1 MSGKKRQTEAIDTIW
16 HVPDE
21 LWELL
26 EPLIHELDP
35 PKKRGR
41 PRVEPRGIVDAI
53 IFRMRTGIQWN
64 QLPSSYPDDSTVHR
78 TMQRW
83 QNLGL
88 FEKLWAL
95 LVEHCEVLEGVAWEW
110 QAADCSMGKARFGG
124 TWWVRTQ
131 RTGPNLALS
140 AASL

>member
-1 MSGKKRQTEAIDTIW
+1 MSGKAKQAEELDTIW
-16 HVPDE
+16 QVPDK

-26 EPLIHELDP
+26 APLIQELDP

-64 QLPSSYPDDSTVHR
+64 QLPSTYPDDSTVHR

-83 QNLGL
+83 QQLGL

-95 LVEHCEVLEGVAWEW
+95 LVDHCEAVEGVAWEW
-110 QAADCSMGKARFGG
+110 QSADCSMGKARFGG
-124 TWWVRTQ
+124 IRWVQTQ
-131 RTGPNLALS
+131 PTGVSPG
-140 AASL
+140 

>member
-1 MSGKKRQTEAIDTIW
+1 MSDKAKRTEEIDTIW
-16 HVPDE
+16 RVPDE
-21 LWELL
+21 LWKLLAPLL
-26 EPLIHELDP
+26 EELDP

-41 PRVEPRGIVDAI
+41 PRVERRGIVDAI

-64 QLPSSYPDDSTVHR
+64 QLPSTYPDDSTVHR

-83 QNLGL
+83 QQLGL

-95 LVEHCEVLEGVAWEW
+95 LVEHCEALQGVDWAW

-124 TWWVRTQ
+124 SRWVQTQ
-131 RTGPNLALS
+131 PIEPNPA
-140 AASL
+140 

>member
-1 MSGKKRQTEAIDTIW
+1 MSRKTKQTEKIGTIW
-16 HVPDE
+16 RVPDE

-26 EPLIHELDP
+26 APLIQELDP
-35 PKKRGR
+35 QKERGR
-41 PRVEPRGIVDAI
+41 PRVEARGIVDAI

-64 QLPSSYPDDSTVHR
+64 QLPSTYPDDSTVHR

-83 QNLGL
+83 QQLGL

-95 LVEHCEVLEGVAWEW
+95 IVDHCEALQGVAWEW

-124 TWWVRTQ
+124 IRWVQTQ
-131 RTGPNLALS
+131 QTGANPALS
-140 AASL
+140 AAFL

>member
-1 MSGKKRQTEAIDTIW
+1 MSGKKRQTGAIDTIW

-41 PRVEPRGIVDAI
+41 PRVEPRGIVDAL

-83 QNLGL
+83 QTLGL

-95 LVEHCEVLEGVAWEW
+95 LVEHCEVFEGVAWEW

>member
-1 MSGKKRQTEAIDTIW
+1 MSGKAKRAKKIDTIW
-16 HVPDE
+16 RVPDA

-26 EPLIHELDP
+26 EPLIQEVDP
-35 PKKRGR
+35 PKKKGR
-41 PRVEPRGIVDAI
+41 PRVEPRGIVDAL

-83 QNLGL
+83 QQLGL

-95 LVEHCEVLEGVAWEW
+95 LVEHCEALGGVAWEW

-124 TWWVRTQ
+124 IWWVQTQ
-131 RTGPNLALS
+131 RTVPNLA
-140 AASL
+140 

>member
-1 MSGKKRQTEAIDTIW
+1 MSGKAKPKKKIDTIW
-16 HVPDE
+16 RVPDA
-21 LWELL
+21 LWELI
-26 EPLIHELDP
+26 EPLIQELDP
-35 PKKRGR
+35 PKKKGR
-41 PRVEPRGIVDAI
+41 PRVEPRGIVDAL

-83 QNLGL
+83 QQLGL

-95 LVEHCEVLEGVAWEW
+95 LVEHCEALGGVAWEW

-124 TWWVRTQ
+124 IWWVQTQ
-131 RTGPNLALS
+131 RTVPNLA
-140 AASL
+140 

>member
-1 MSGKKRQTEAIDTIW
+1 MSGKKKQTEAMGTIW

-41 PRVEPRGIVDAI
+41 PRVEPRGIVDAL

-95 LVEHCEVLEGVAWEW
+95 LVEHCEVFEDVAWEW

-124 TWWVRTQ
+124 ISWVPTQ
-131 RTGPNLALS
+131 RTGPNLALN